1 MQFRAGAAREHV
13 RTVDLRGEC
22 RAAQQAHLQQM
33 TAVVR
38 SQRQID
44 WPRDKIG
51 PDKFSIVP

>member
-1 MQFRAGAAREHV
+1 MQFRAGAARKHAH
-13 RTVDLRGEC
+13 TGDLHGEC
-22 RAAQQAHLQQM
+22 GEVQQAYLQQM
-33 TAVVR
+33 TAVAR